1 MPLSDHEQRL
11 LDQMERALYAEDPK
25 FATSM
30 RNPRTV
36 AGDKRRIAL
45 GVVLFFIGVGGLLAG
60 VATKVVLIGAVGFLA
75 MVVGI
80 WLSVG
85 ALVSAPKG
93 QAPTAAVPSAPSK
106 PRSTKPSRQR
116 QHQSGSLAE
125 RMEERWRRR
134 RENGDF

>member
-45 GVVLFFIGVGGLLAG
+45 GVLLFFVGVGGLLAG
-60 VATKVVLIGAVGFLA
+60 VATKLVPIGAVGFLA
-75 MVVGI
+75 MVGGL

-85 ALVSAPKG
+85 ALVSAANAE
-93 QAPTAAVPSAPSK
+93 APAGAATPQSK
-106 PRSTKPSRQR
+106 PRSTKPARQR
-116 QHQSGSLAE
+116 QSNSGSLAE

>member
-45 GVVLFFIGVGGLLAG
+45 GVVLFFLGIGGLLAG
-60 VATKVVLIGAVGFLA
+60 VATKLVPIGAVGFLA
-75 MVVGI
+75 MVAGI

-85 ALVSAPKG
+85 ALVSAPKAA
-93 QAPTAAVPSAPSK
+93 QAPGAGPQQAK
-106 PRSTKPSRQR
+106 PRSPKPSRQR
-116 QHQSGSLAE
+116 QHQPGSLAE

-134 RENGDF
+134 REHGDF